1 VIMDRIRPLAGRL
14 AGAPISWGVC
24 EVPGWGPQLPVDLV
38 LAEMAA
44 VGLRACEFGPDGFLP
59 ASGPAK
65 ARVLAGHGL
74 RAVGGFVPVV
84 AHRDDLDPVHGLA
97 AAFDDF
103 LAAGADT
110 VVFAAVSGADGY
122 EERVELD
129 AAARR
134 TLCRNLDR
142 LADAAGARGL
152 TAGLHP
158 HVGTL
163 VERPED
169 VAIVLDGSRI
179 GLCLDTGHVLVGGG
193 DPLSLARMAA
203 DRVVHVHLKDVD
215 AAVAARVRAG
225 VLGYAEAVA
234 GGLYRPLGRGDVG
247 IAAIVALLEAAGYSG
262 WYVLEQDRV
271 LTPDRAGSAGALA
284 AVRADVAA
292 SLAHLTAAADSA
304 ARVRAGDKPAT
315 QTAVRA
321 RIGAA

>member
-1 VIMDRIRPLAGRL
+1 L

-44 VGLRACEFGPDGFLP
+44 VGLSACEFGPDGFLP
-59 ASGPAK
+59 TSGTGK

-97 AAFDDF
+97 AVFDDF

-110 VVFAAVSGADGY
+110 VVFAAVSGTDGY
-122 EERVELD
+122 DERVELD

-163 VERPED
+163 VERPQD
-169 VAIVLDGSRI
+169 VAVVLDGSRI

-271 LTPDRAGSAGALA
+271 LSPDRAGSAGALA
-284 AVRADVAA
+284 AVRADVTAG
-292 SLAHLTAAADSA
+292 LAHLTAAVDPAGYLRAVDNRAADS
-304 ARVRAGDKPAT
+304 
-315 QTAVRA
+315 AVRA
-321 RIGAA
+321 RLGAA

>member
-1 VIMDRIRPLAGRL
+1 MDRALAGRL

-38 LAEMAA
+38 LTEMAA
-44 VGLRACEFGPDGFLP
+44 VGLNACEFGPDGFLP
-59 ASGPAK
+59 AAGGAK
-65 ARVLAGHGL
+65 ARTLAEHGL

-84 AHRDDLDPVHGLA
+84 AHESGSDPVPGLA
-97 AAFDDF
+97 GVFDEF
-103 LAAGADT
+103 VAAGADT
-110 VVFAAVSGADGY
+110 VVFAAVGGADGY
-122 EERVELD
+122 EARTELD

-169 VAIVLDGSRI
+169 VAVVLDGSRI

-193 DPLSLARMAA
+193 DPLALARAA
-203 DRVVHVHLKDVD
+203 AGRIVHVHLKDVD

-225 VLGYAEAVA
+225 VLGYAAAVA
-234 GGLYRPLGRGDVG
+234 AGLYRPLGRGDV
-247 IAAIVALLEAAGYSG
+247 AVSAIVGLLEAAGYRG

-292 SLAHLTAAADSA
+292 SLAHLTAAA
-304 ARVRAGDKPAT
+304 P
-315 QTAVRA
+315 A